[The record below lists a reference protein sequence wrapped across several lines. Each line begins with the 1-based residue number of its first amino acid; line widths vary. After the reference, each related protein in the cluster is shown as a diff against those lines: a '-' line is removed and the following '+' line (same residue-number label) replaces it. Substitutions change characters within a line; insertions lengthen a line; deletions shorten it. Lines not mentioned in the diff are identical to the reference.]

1 MASSF
6 SSPPRVVDEC
16 RGVLRVLSDGAIVRS
31 QNPSFPIPV
40 VDDGSVEWKD
50 ALFSPAPHALNLRL
64 YRPRRSQT
72 PGEGRLPV
80 FFYFHGGGFCIGS
93 RTWPNCQNYCLRLA
107 SDLRAL
113 CPDDAFLN
121 RELNDRYWRL
131 SIPSGATLDHPL
143 VNPLGPESADLEAA
157 EVDPILVVVGGRDLL
172 RDRAAEYAAR
182 LRGWGKPVELAEFE
196 GQQHGF
202 FTIDPWSEPSG
213 ELMGA
218 IKRFMKDNG
227 GARAFVRFDR
237 MQRNKTPPPA
247 PQPPSPGAGVSAAQ
261 VRRQPLIRKQPTR
274 PGPRCAELAGV
285 TAADCAAVCCCGPC
299 MVVNLVVL
307 TAVKL
312 PARVCRRVLQARD
325 KRKERARKRKEAR
338 LLGPMSDAGGDRLS
352 TVTTEDLNGDVEGL
366 HGFVVSAAGPS
377 PAEVAEVEKEI
388 LARFQR
394 TGFWRSPSRSESQR
408 RLERYP

>member
-1 MASSF
+1 
-6 SSPPRVVDEC
+6 
-16 RGVLRVLSDGAIVRS
+16 
-31 QNPSFPIPV
+31 
-40 VDDGSVEWKD
+40 
-50 ALFSPAPHALNLRL
+50 
-64 YRPRRSQT
+64 
-72 PGEGRLPV
+72 
-80 FFYFHGGGFCIGS
+80 
-93 RTWPNCQNYCLRLA
+93 
-107 SDLRAL
+107 
-113 CPDDAFLN
+113 
-121 RELNDRYWRL
+121 
-131 SIPSGATLDHPL
+131 
-143 VNPLGPESADLEAA
+143 
-157 EVDPILVVVGGRDLL
+157 
-172 RDRAAEYAAR
+172 
-182 LRGWGKPVELAEFE
+182 
-196 GQQHGF
+196 
-202 FTIDPWSEPSG
+202 
-213 ELMGA
+213 
-218 IKRFMKDNG
+218 
-227 GARAFVRFDR
+227 

-261 VRRQPLIRKQPTR
+261 VRRQPLILKQPTR

-312 PARVCRRVLQARD
+312 PARVCRRVLHARD

-352 TVTTEDLNGDVEGL
+352 TVTTEDLNGDVEG
-366 HGFVVSAAGPS
+366 PS

>member
-1 MASSF
+1 
-6 SSPPRVVDEC
+6 
-16 RGVLRVLSDGAIVRS
+16 
-31 QNPSFPIPV
+31 
-40 VDDGSVEWKD
+40 
-50 ALFSPAPHALNLRL
+50 
-64 YRPRRSQT
+64 
-72 PGEGRLPV
+72 
-80 FFYFHGGGFCIGS
+80 
-93 RTWPNCQNYCLRLA
+93 
-107 SDLRAL
+107 
-113 CPDDAFLN
+113 
-121 RELNDRYWRL
+121 
-131 SIPSGATLDHPL
+131 
-143 VNPLGPESADLEAA
+143 
-157 EVDPILVVVGGRDLL
+157 
-172 RDRAAEYAAR
+172 
-182 LRGWGKPVELAEFE
+182 
-196 GQQHGF
+196 
-202 FTIDPWSEPSG
+202 
-213 ELMGA
+213 
-218 IKRFMKDNG
+218 
-227 GARAFVRFDR
+227 

>member
-1 MASSF
+1 M
-6 SSPPRVVDEC
+6 
-16 RGVLRVLSDGAIVRS
+16 LSDGAIVRS

-113 CPDDAFLN
+113 VVAPDYRLAPEHRLPAAIHDAVASVEWLRSQAAADPWLAESADLARVFISGDSSGGNIAHHLALRFGSPAGRAALAPLRLRGFVLLMPFFGGTQPTRSEAECPDDAFLN

-131 SIPSGATLDHPL
+131 SIPSEATLDHPL

-172 RDRAAEYAAR
+172 RDRAAEYAVR

-213 ELMGA
+213 KLMGT

-227 GARAFVRFDR
+227 GGW
-237 MQRNKTPPPA
+237 
-247 PQPPSPGAGVSAAQ
+247 S
-261 VRRQPLIRKQPTR
+261 
-274 PGPRCAELAGV
+274 
-285 TAADCAAVCCCGPC
+285 
-299 MVVNLVVL
+299 
-307 TAVKL
+307 
-312 PARVCRRVLQARD
+312 
-325 KRKERARKRKEAR
+325 
-338 LLGPMSDAGGDRLS
+338 
-352 TVTTEDLNGDVEGL
+352 
-366 HGFVVSAAGPS
+366 
-377 PAEVAEVEKEI
+377 
-388 LARFQR
+388 
-394 TGFWRSPSRSESQR
+394 
-408 RLERYP
+408 